1 MLLDLLKFLK
11 EISIL
16 ADQRVHLI
24 TSKRSHLENDLEV
37 HLSVKVV
44 YDRRLDHEVARAVF
58 GFFLWGTATIQL
70 PELALGTVVRLV
82 TLVLKSA
89 IDPGELS

>member
-1 MLLDLLKFLK
+1 MLLDLCKFLK

-37 HLSVKVV
+37 HLSVKVI
-44 YDRRLDHEVARAVF
+44 YDRGLDHEVARAVF
-58 GFFLWGTATIQL
+58 GLILCGVATA
-70 PELALGTVVRLV
+70 
-82 TLVLKSA
+82 
-89 IDPGELS
+89 